1 MNANLQ
7 DYRAANRAILAFV
20 LASVAFCFAVLLL
33 GWAWPGHFTLCV
45 SMRFFSV
52 PCPLCGATRGL
63 NALLHGDPGK
73 ATAFNALTIPIA
85 ILLVIEVVYR
95 LFGSFARVP
104 DRLIAPLRRADFTI
118 HAAGVAIYLV
128 AAVVFYLRLLAHR
141 HAL

>member
-1 MNANLQ
+1 MNADLRA
-7 DYRAANRAILAFV
+7 YRAANRAMLAFV

-33 GWAWPGHFTLCV
+33 GRAWPGHFTLCA

-63 NALLHGDPGK
+63 NALLHGDPCQ

-95 LFGSFARVP
+95 LFGSFARIPARFVP
-104 DRLIAPLRRADFTI
+104 GLRRADVRL
-118 HAAGVAIYLV
+118 HAAGFAIYILI
-128 AAVVFYLRLLAHR
+128 AIAFYLRLLVAEK
-141 HAL
+141 L